1 MFYTVHLKGLQWSSS
16 RWSLKVLMYVA
27 LYLWMN
33 HQFSES
39 HSWLLPG
46 KSSTVWPF
54 CPKPVISTL
63 LFSSMTLRQPLLGTN
78 AVIIVFLD
86 EVETTIV
93 GHKCSDHLPI
103 LDQLNTITLSD
114 GRVGLLSLNTSA
126 LGGGRREREREREG
140 TFHVGS
146 LTYCHV
152 AYTFSSTIPF
162 ACEAPPN
169 GFALRAVP
177 RCFFL

>member
-1 MFYTVHLKGLQWSSS
+1 M
-16 RWSLKVLMYVA
+16 
-27 LYLWMN
+27 
-33 HQFSES
+33 
-39 HSWLLPG
+39 
-46 KSSTVWPF
+46 
-54 CPKPVISTL
+54 
-63 LFSSMTLRQPLLGTN
+63 GTN

-169 GFALRAVP
+169 GFNLPSEQYPDAASCNSYRASVALASGHAVYGQFLTPLAFLNKHAKKYIYILKRIRA
-177 RCFFL
+177 